1 MGFYTTNKI
10 ISQSLFYFFIL
21 GEGGPQGHEHNLYVY
36 ATLLT
41 IYIMGFSDS
50 VYLIKER
57 INMTKETLRK
67 TVNTITHLDSMK
79 AVKVAFDLSES
90 NQDSINKIM
99 QVVDGNVNNINL
111 LAKRIAK
118 LEESIDIL
126 FELIKGQEKNIQR
139 LESYERSKS
148 N

>member
-1 MGFYTTNKI
+1 MGFYTTNKF

-21 GEGGPQGHEHNLYVY
+21 GEGGPRGHEHNLYVY

-57 INMTKETLRK
+57 INNMSKEIRNTI
-67 TVNTITHLDSMK
+67 NTITHLDSMK
-79 AVKVAFDLSES
+79 AVKVALGLSAA
-90 NQDSINKIM
+90 NQDSTGKVM
-99 QVVDGNVNNINL
+99 EVVSLLDKNL
-111 LAKRIAK
+111 KELATKVMK
-118 LEESIDIL
+118 LEKKIE
-126 FELIKGQEKNIQR
+126 ELETKE
-139 LESYERSKS
+139 YERDLNERPK